1 MHLSTLPGLYSVC
14 KIPDTASV
22 NWSGELT
29 FVGKTADEL
38 SLVCETALIPP
49 NVLAREDGW
58 RALRVDGTLDFS
70 LIGIL
75 SGITSVLAQA
85 GVSVFCVSTYN
96 TDYVLVKEERL
107 PAAVTALKAAGYKLS
122 PP

>member
-1 MHLSTLPGLYSVC
+1 MHLRTLPDLYSVC
-14 KIPDTASV
+14 RIPDTASI

-38 SLVCETALIPP
+38 SLVCETALVPS
-49 NVLAREDGW
+49 NVLAREDDW

-75 SGITSVLAQA
+75 SGITSVQAQA

-96 TDYVLVKEERL
+96 TDYILVTEADL
-107 PAAVTALKAAGYKLS
+107 SNAATALRAAGYKLS